1 MSVGSLLR
9 VAVGPRFAAPLLDYL
24 GPEKGPGPAV
34 GARVVVPLGEGNRIG
49 IVLEH
54 LAESDVPR
62 ERLRDVLDVLDAEPL
77 WDPVTLAVLRW
88 AADYYCH
95 PPGQVLAYALPQQLR
110 RGGKLPPAPV
120 RWRAAGEAS
129 GEAPGLLARAPKQR
143 EFFDMLLEAGRDGV
157 AEEAFA
163 SLTSGWRRIVG
174 ILREKELAE
183 PFAPPVLTRE
193 GAGRAEM
200 LREEPLSLSGEQ
212 SAAVNAMPAGTGY
225 ACHLLDGVTASG
237 KTEVYLHLVEQVL
250 ASGRQCLL
258 LAPEIGLTPQLA
270 DRLTARFRAPAAV
283 LHSGLNDGE
292 RLNAWA
298 DARAGRAR
306 LVVGTRSAVFVPCPE
321 LGLIVVDEE
330 HDPSYKQQDGFRYQ
344 ARDLA
349 VMRASRAGIPVVL
362 GSATPALESLLNVQR
377 KRYTHQRLTKKV
389 TGTRPPLARLVD
401 LKRHPP
407 EHGLSAPL
415 AQAMSEQLES
425 GSQVL
430 LYLNRRGFAP
440 LLMCPD
446 CRQTEECR
454 HCDARLVFYRRRGL
468 LLCHHCGARR
478 RPPPACGNCGGP
490 MQTIGRGTERLEEEL
505 QAHFPDYP
513 VARMDRD
520 NVRGR
525 RRLEHILGGIRERHY
540 RILLGTQMLT
550 KGHDFPSLGLVGVI
564 DADQG
569 MFSQEFRGPER
580 LAQTLVQVAG
590 RAGRRE
596 QPGLLVLQTR
606 FPEHPLLRQLLT
618 EGYAGFAATALEL
631 RRRSGWPPF
640 AHLAV
645 LRANA
650 PEAASVRDF
659 LNRAQAAIPENG
671 AGSPVQLLGPAP
683 ALMERRRDRNHA
695 HLLVRSPSRAALQ
708 SFLARWIPAV
718 RALTRPRRVSW
729 SVDVDPAEIG

>member
-1 MSVGSLLR
+1 MSSGTLLR

-24 GPEKGPGPAV
+24 APAEGPVPLV
-34 GARVVVPLGEGNRIG
+34 GARVSAPLGKGKRTG
-49 IVLEH
+49 FVLEH
-54 LAESDVPR
+54 LDGSDVPA
-62 ERLRDVLDVLDAEPL
+62 ERLRPVLEVLDAEPL
-77 WDPVTLAVLRW
+77 WDPVTLEVLRW
-88 AADYYCH
+88 AANYYCH
-95 PPGQVLAYALPQQLR
+95 PLGQVLAYALPQQLR
-110 RGGKLPPAPV
+110 RGGKLPPAPR
-120 RWRAAGEAS
+120 RWRAGGKAS
-129 GEAPGLLARAPKQR
+129 GDAPELPARAPRQRELLEQLLASGRSGLAERALALLAR
-143 EFFDMLLEAGRDGV
+143 D
-157 AEEAFA
+157 
-163 SLTSGWRRIVG
+163 WRRIVR
-174 ILREKELAE
+174 ILEEKGLAE
-183 PFAPPVLTRE
+183 SFEPEIPAP
-193 GAGRAEM
+193 ADM
-200 LREEPLSLSGEQ
+200 LREEPLALSREQ
-212 SAAVNAMPAGTGY
+212 CSAVSAMPMGQGY

-270 DRLTARFRAPAAV
+270 ERLKARFRVPAAV
-283 LHSGLNDGE
+283 LHSGLGDGE
-292 RLNAWA
+292 RLSAWA

-306 LVVGTRSAVFVPCPE
+306 LIVGTRSAVFVPCRE

-377 KRYTHQRLTKKV
+377 GRYTHPRLTKKV
-389 TGTRPPLARLVD
+389 TGSRPPLARLVD
-401 LKRHPP
+401 LNRHPP

-415 AQAMSEQLES
+415 VEAMTEQLES

-440 LLMCPD
+440 VLMCPD
-446 CRQTEECR
+446 CRQTEECS
-454 HCDARLVFYRRRGL
+454 HCDARLVFYRRRDL

-478 RPPPACGNCGGP
+478 RPPPACGNCGSP
-490 MQTIGRGTERLEEEL
+490 LQTIGRGTERLEEEL
-505 QAHFPDYP
+505 QARFEDYP

-525 RRLEHILGGIRERHY
+525 RRLENILGGIRERHY

-596 QPGLLVLQTR
+596 RPGLLVLQTR
-606 FPEHPLLRQLLT
+606 FPEHPLLRQLLK
-618 EGYAGFAATALEL
+618 EGYGGFAATALDL

-650 PEAASVRDF
+650 PEAASVREF
-659 LNRAQAAIPENG
+659 LDRAKAAVPENS
-671 AGSPVQLLGPAP
+671 AGSAVEVLGPAP

-695 HLLVRSPSRAALQ
+695 HLLARSTDRARLQ
-708 SFLARWIPAV
+708 AFLGRWIPAV
-718 RALTRPRRVSW
+718 RELKRARRVSW

>member
-1 MSVGSLLR
+1 MSFGSLLR

-24 GPEKGPGPAV
+24 APAEGPVPPV
-34 GARVVVPLGEGNRIG
+34 GGRVSAPLGKGKRTGFVI
-49 IVLEH
+49 EH
-54 LAESDVPR
+54 LDASDVPA
-62 ERLRDVLDVLDAEPL
+62 ERLRPVLEVLDAEPL
-77 WDPVTLAVLRW
+77 WDPVTLEVLRW
-88 AADYYCH
+88 AANYYCH
-95 PPGQVLAYALPQQLR
+95 PLGQVLAYALPQQLR
-110 RGGKLPPAPV
+110 RGGQLPAPPSF
-120 RWRAAGEAS
+120 WRACGKAL
-129 GEAPGLLARAPKQR
+129 GEAPELPARAPRQR
-143 EFFDMLLEAGRDGV
+143 ELLEQLLAAGRGGL
-157 AEEAFA
+157 AERVLA
-163 SLTSGWRRIVG
+163 SRARDWRRIVR
-174 ILREKELAE
+174 ILEEKGLAE
-183 PFAPPVLTRE
+183 SFEPDFPEPAV
-193 GAGRAEM
+193 M
-200 LREEPLSLSGEQ
+200 LREEPLALSREQ
-212 SAAVNAMPAGTGY
+212 SAAVSAMPMDRGY

-270 DRLTARFRAPAAV
+270 ERLKARFRVSAAI
-283 LHSGLNDGE
+283 LHSGLGDGE
-292 RLNAWA
+292 RLDAWA

-306 LVVGTRSAVFVPCPE
+306 LVVGTRSAVFVPCRE

-377 KRYTHQRLTKKV
+377 GRYTHPRLTKKV
-389 TGTRPPLARLVD
+389 TGSRPPLARLVD
-401 LKRHPP
+401 LNRHPP

-415 AQAMSEQLES
+415 LQAMSEQLES

-440 LLMCPD
+440 VLMCPD
-446 CRQTEECR
+446 CRRSEECS
-454 HCDARLVFYRRRGL
+454 HCDARLVFYRRRDL

-478 RPPPACGNCGGP
+478 RPPTVCENCGSP
-490 MQTIGRGTERLEEEL
+490 LQTIGRGTERLEAEL
-505 QAHFPDYP
+505 QARFEDFP

-525 RRLEHILGGIRERHY
+525 RRLENILGGIRERHY

-596 QPGLLVLQTR
+596 RPGLLVLQTR
-606 FPEHPLLRQLLT
+606 FPEHPLLRQLLK
-618 EGYAGFAATALEL
+618 EGYGGFAASALDL
-631 RRRSGWPPF
+631 RRLSGWPPF
-640 AHLAV
+640 AHLAL

-650 PEAASVRDF
+650 PEAASVREF
-659 LNRAQAAIPENG
+659 LDRAKAAAPENG
-671 AGSPVQLLGPAP
+671 AGSAVEVLGPAP

-695 HLLVRSPSRAALQ
+695 HLLARSPDRARLQ
-708 SFLARWIPAV
+708 AFLGRWIPAV
-718 RALTRPRRVSW
+718 RELPRLRRVSW
-729 SVDVDPAEIG
+729 SLDVDPAEIG

>member
-1 MSVGSLLR
+1 MVERRVLR

-24 GPEKGPGPAV
+24 PPGEGPGPRV
-34 GARVVVPLGEGNRIG
+34 GARVSVPLGNGRRTG
-49 IVLEH
+49 FVLEH
-54 LAESDVPR
+54 PERSDVPA
-62 ERLRDVLDVLDAEPL
+62 ERLRPVLDVLDAEPL
-77 WDPVTLAVLRW
+77 WDPVTLGMLCW

-95 PPGQVLAYALPQQLR
+95 PLGQVLAYALPQQLR
-110 RGGKLPPAPV
+110 RGSRLPPPPLL
-120 RWRAAGEAS
+120 WRACEKAAD
-129 GEAPGLLARAPKQR
+129 EAPALLARAPRQR
-143 EFFDMLLEAGRDGV
+143 EFLDRLLEAGRGGL
-157 AEEAFA
+157 AEEALA
-163 SLTSGWRRIVG
+163 SQTPDWRRIVR

-183 PFAPPVLTRE
+183 PFEPEVPE
-193 GAGRAEM
+193 PAEM
-200 LREEPLSLSGEQ
+200 LREEPLSLSREQ
-212 SAAVNAMPAGTGY
+212 SAAVSAMRTDRGF

-237 KTEVYLHLVEQVL
+237 KTEVYLHLAEQVL

-270 DRLTARFRAPAAV
+270 ERLKARFRVPTAV

-292 RLNAWA
+292 RMRAWA

-306 LVVGTRSAVFVPCPE
+306 LVVGTRSAVFVPCRE

-362 GSATPALESLLNVQR
+362 GSATPALESLLNVQGG
-377 KRYTHQRLTKKV
+377 RYAHRRLTKKV
-389 TGTRPPLARLVD
+389 TGTRPPLARVVD
-401 LKRHPP
+401 LNRHPP

-415 AQAMSEQLES
+415 VEAMTEQLES

-440 LLMCPD
+440 VLMCPD
-446 CRQTEECR
+446 CRRTEECS
-454 HCDARLVFYRRRGL
+454 HCDARLVFYRRRNL

-478 RPPPACGNCGGP
+478 RPPPRCANCGSLL
-490 MQTIGRGTERLEEEL
+490 QTIGHGTERLEEEL
-505 QAHFPDYP
+505 QARFEDYP

-606 FPEHPLLRQLLT
+606 FPDHPLLRQLLR
-618 EGYAGFAATALEL
+618 EGYAGFAAAALDL

-640 AHLAV
+640 AHLAL

-650 PEAASVRDF
+650 PEAASVREF
-659 LNRAQAAIPENG
+659 LEQATGVAPQDG
-671 AGSPVQLLGPAP
+671 AGSAVEVLGPAP
-683 ALMERRRDRNHA
+683 ALMERRRDRSHA
-695 HLLVRSPSRAALQ
+695 HLLARSTSRARLQ
-708 SFLARWIPAV
+708 EYLGRWIPAV
-718 RALTRPRRVSW
+718 RELKRPRRVRW

>member
-1 MSVGSLLR
+1 MRSGSILR

-24 GPEKGPGPAV
+24 APDEGPVPIV
-34 GARVVVPLGEGNRIG
+34 GARVSVPLGKGRRTG
-49 IVLEH
+49 FVLEH
-54 LAESDVPR
+54 LDGSEVPA
-62 ERLRDVLDVLDAEPL
+62 ERLRPVLDVLNAEPL
-77 WDPVTLAVLRW
+77 WDPVTLAVLCW
-88 AADYYCH
+88 AAEYYCH
-95 PPGQVLAYALPQQLR
+95 PLGQVLAYALPQQLR
-110 RGGKLPPAPV
+110 RGGKLPPAPL
-120 RWRAAGEAS
+120 RWRASRKAS
-129 GEAPGLLARAPKQR
+129 GEAPGLLARAPRQR
-143 EFFDMLLEAGRDGV
+143 EFLDELLAAGSNGLSEA
-157 AEEAFA
+157 ELA
-163 SLTSGWRRIVG
+163 SLRPNWRRIVRT
-174 ILREKELAE
+174 LREKELAE
-183 PFAPPVLTRE
+183 PFVPEE
-193 GAGRAEM
+193 GSQQAEI
-200 LREEPLSLSGEQ
+200 LREEPLTLSGEQ
-212 SAAVNAMPAGTGY
+212 SAAVSRMPMDQRF

-270 DRLTARFRAPAAV
+270 DRLKARFRVPAAV
-283 LHSGLNDGE
+283 LHSGLGDGE
-292 RLNAWA
+292 RMNAWA

-306 LVVGTRSAVFVPCPE
+306 LVVGTRSAVLVPCPQ

-349 VMRASRAGIPVVL
+349 VMRASRADIPVIL
-362 GSATPALESLLNVQR
+362 GSATPALESLLNVR
-377 KRYTHQRLTKKV
+377 RRRYAHRRLTKKV

-401 LKRHPP
+401 LNRHPP

-415 AQAMSEQLES
+415 IHAMSEQLDS

-440 LLMCPD
+440 VLMCPD
-446 CRQTEECR
+446 CRRAEECS
-454 HCDARLVFYRRRGL
+454 HCDARLVFYRRRDL

-478 RPPPACGNCGGP
+478 PPPPGCGNCGSP
-490 MQTIGRGTERLEEEL
+490 LQTIGRGTERLEEEL
-505 QAHFPDYP
+505 QARFPDYR

-596 QPGLLVLQTR
+596 RPGLLVLQTR
-606 FPEHPLLRQLLT
+606 FPDHPLLRQLLK
-618 EGYAGFAATALEL
+618 EGYAGFAATALDL
-631 RRRSGWPPF
+631 RRQSGWPPF

-645 LRANA
+645 LRASA
-650 PEAASVRDF
+650 PEAASVREF
-659 LNRAQAAIPENG
+659 LERAKDAVADSG
-671 AGSPVQLLGPAP
+671 ADSAMEVLGPAP

-695 HLLVRSPSRAALQ
+695 HLLARSSSRALLQ
-708 SFLARWIPAV
+708 AFLGRWIPAV
-718 RALTRPRRVSW
+718 RELKRPRRVRW

>member
-1 MSVGSLLR
+1 MSGGSLLR

-24 GPEKGPGPAV
+24 APGDGPVPPV
-34 GARVVVPLGEGNRIG
+34 GARVSVPLGSGRRTG
-49 IVLEH
+49 FVLEH
-54 LAESDVPR
+54 LDGSEVPA
-62 ERLRDVLDVLDAEPL
+62 ERLRPVLDVLDAAPL
-77 WDPVTLAVLRW
+77 WDPVTLEVLRW

-95 PPGQVLAYALPQQLR
+95 PLGQVLAYALPQPLR
-110 RGGKLPPAPV
+110 NGGRLPPAPL
-120 RWRAAGEAS
+120 RWRVGQTAS
-129 GEAPGLLARAPKQR
+129 GDAPGLLARAPRQR
-143 EFFDMLLEAGRDGV
+143 EFLEALLAAGRDGL
-157 AEEAFA
+157 AEEALA
-163 SLTSGWRRIVG
+163 SLTPGWRRVLR
-174 ILREKELAE
+174 ILEEKGLAE
-183 PFAPPVLTRE
+183 SFEPAPPDH
-193 GAGRAEM
+193 AGM
-200 LREEPLSLSGEQ
+200 LREESLSLSGEQ
-212 SAAVNAMPAGTGY
+212 SAAVNAMRMDQGY

-237 KTEVYLHLVEQVL
+237 KTEVYLQLVEKVL
-250 ASGRQCLL
+250 GSGRQCLL

-270 DRLTARFRAPAAV
+270 DRLKARFRAPAAV
-283 LHSGLNDGE
+283 LHSGLGDGE
-292 RLNAWA
+292 RMKAWA

-306 LVVGTRSAVFVPCPE
+306 LVVGTRSAVLVPCRE

-349 VMRASRAGIPVVL
+349 VMRASRAGIPVIL

-377 KRYTHQRLTKKV
+377 GRYAHRRLTKKV

-401 LKRHPP
+401 LNRHRP
-407 EHGLSAPL
+407 EHGLSSPL
-415 AQAMSEQLES
+415 IGAMFEQLDS

-440 LLMCPD
+440 VLMCPD
-446 CRQTEECR
+446 CRRTEECK
-454 HCDARLVFYRRRGL
+454 HCDARLVFYRRRDL

-478 RPPPACGNCGGP
+478 RPPNGCGNCGSP
-490 MQTIGRGTERLEEEL
+490 LQTIGHGTERLEEEL
-505 QAHFPDYP
+505 EARFPDYP

-596 QPGLLVLQTR
+596 QPGLLVMQTR
-606 FPEHPLLRQLLT
+606 FPEHPLLRQLLK
-618 EGYAGFAATALEL
+618 EGYAGFAATALDL

-645 LRANA
+645 LRASA
-650 PEAASVRDF
+650 PEAASVGEF
-659 LNRAQAAIPENG
+659 LGQARAAVQEDG
-671 AGSPVQLLGPAP
+671 AGVVVDVLGPAP
-683 ALMERRRDRNHA
+683 ALMERRRDRSHA
-695 HLLVRSPSRAALQ
+695 HLVARSPSRARLQ
-708 SFLARWIPAV
+708 EFLGRWIPAV
-718 RALTRPRRVSW
+718 RELKCPRRVHW

>member
-9 VAVGPRFAAPLLDYL
+9 VAVGPRFAVPLLDYL
-24 GPEKGPGPAV
+24 APGEGPRPQLGV
-34 GARVVVPLGEGNRIG
+34 RVSVPLGRGRRTG
-49 IVLEH
+49 FVLEH
-54 LAESDVPR
+54 LDGSDVPA
-62 ERLRDVLDVLDAEPL
+62 ERLRPVLDVLDGEPL
-77 WDPVTLAVLRW
+77 WDPVTLEVLRW

-95 PPGQVLAYALPQQLR
+95 PLGQVLAYALPQQLR
-110 RGGKLPPAPV
+110 RGGELPSAPV
-120 RWRAAGEAS
+120 LWRTAGNASVAEPNLLKRAPRQRELLDSLLAAGR
-129 GEAPGLLARAPKQR
+129 GGL
-143 EFFDMLLEAGRDGV
+143 
-157 AEEAFA
+157 AEETLAA
-163 SLTSGWRRIVG
+163 LTPDWRRLVR
-174 ILREKELAE
+174 ILREKKLVEPFEAAE
-183 PFAPPVLTRE
+183 PEQAD
-193 GAGRAEM
+193 M
-200 LREEPLSLSGEQ
+200 LGEEPLALSDEQ
-212 SAAVNAMPAGTGY
+212 SAAVRAMPIGQGY

-237 KTEVYLHLVEQVL
+237 KTEVYLHLVEKVL
-250 ASGRQCLL
+250 AAGRQCLL

-270 DRLTARFRAPAAV
+270 ERLTARFRVSAAV

-292 RLNAWA
+292 RLKAWA

-306 LVVGTRSAVFVPCPE
+306 LVVGTRSAVFVPCAR

-349 VMRASRAGIPVVL
+349 VMRASRADVPVVL

-377 KRYTHQRLTKKV
+377 DRYTHPRLTKKV

-401 LKRHPP
+401 LNRHPP

-415 AQAMSEQLES
+415 VEAMSEQLES

-440 LLMCPD
+440 VLMCPD
-446 CRQTEECR
+446 CRRTEECS
-454 HCDARLVFYRRRGL
+454 HCDARLVFYRRRDL
-468 LLCHHCGARR
+468 LLCHHCGSRR
-478 RPPPACGNCGGP
+478 RPPPACANCGTP
-490 MQTIGRGTERLEEEL
+490 LQTIGRGTERLEEEL
-505 QAHFPDYP
+505 EARFEDYP

-606 FPEHPLLRQLLT
+606 FPDHPLLRQLLR
-618 EGYAGFAATALEL
+618 EGYAGFAATALDL

-645 LRANA
+645 LRASA
-650 PEAASVRDF
+650 PDAASVHEF
-659 LNRAQAAIPENG
+659 LNRARAAF
-671 AGSPVQLLGPAP
+671 AQDGSGSAVEVLGPAP

-695 HLLVRSPSRAALQ
+695 HLLARSSSRARLQ
-708 SFLARWIPAV
+708 ASLSRWIPAV
-718 RALTRPRRVSW
+718 RELKRPRRVSW

>member
-1 MSVGSLLR
+1 MPSGSLLR

-24 GPEKGPGPAV
+24 APAGGPVPPV
-34 GARVVVPLGEGNRIG
+34 GARVSVPLGSGRRTG
-49 IVLEH
+49 FVLEH
-54 LAESDVPR
+54 LDGSEVPT
-62 ERLRDVLDVLDAEPL
+62 ERLRPVLDVPDAEPL
-77 WDPVTLAVLRW
+77 WDPVTLEVLRW
-88 AADYYCH
+88 AANYYCH
-95 PPGQVLAYALPQQLR
+95 PLGQVLAYALPQQLR
-110 RGGKLPPAPV
+110 RGGRLPSPPL
-120 RWRAAGEAS
+120 RWRAGEKAS
-129 GEAPGLLARAPKQR
+129 NEAPKLLARAPRQR
-143 EFFDMLLEAGRDGV
+143 EFLDRLLEAGRNGL
-157 AEEAFA
+157 AEESLA
-163 SLTSGWRRIVG
+163 SLTPDWRRIVR

-183 PFAPPVLTRE
+183 PFEPGISDP
-193 GAGRAEM
+193 AEM
-200 LREEPLSLSGEQ
+200 LREEPLALSREQ
-212 SAAVNAMPAGTGY
+212 SAAVSAMRMDRGF

-237 KTEVYLHLVEQVL
+237 KTEVYLHLAEQVL
-250 ASGRQCLL
+250 AAGRQCLL

-270 DRLTARFRAPAAV
+270 ERLKARFRAPAAV

-292 RLNAWA
+292 RTRAWA

-306 LVVGTRSAVFVPCPE
+306 LVVGTRSAVFVPCRE

-349 VMRASRAGIPVVL
+349 VMRASRSGIPVVL

-377 KRYTHQRLTKKV
+377 GRYTHPRLTKKV
-389 TGTRPPLARLVD
+389 TGSRPPLARLVD
-401 LKRHPP
+401 LNRHPP

-415 AQAMSEQLES
+415 LQAMSEQLES

-446 CRQTEECR
+446 CRRAEECS
-454 HCDARLVFYRRRGL
+454 HCDARLVFYRRRDL

-478 RPPPACGNCGGP
+478 RPPPVCGNCGSP
-490 MQTIGRGTERLEEEL
+490 LQTIGRGTERLEEEL
-505 QAHFPDYP
+505 QARFEDYP

-596 QPGLLVLQTR
+596 RPGLLVLQTR
-606 FPEHPLLRQLLT
+606 FPEHPLLRQLLK
-618 EGYAGFAATALEL
+618 EGYGGFAATALDL
-631 RRRSGWPPF
+631 RRRSGWPPY
-640 AHLAV
+640 AHLAL

-650 PEAASVRDF
+650 PEAASVREF
-659 LNRAQAAIPENG
+659 LEQAIGVVPQD
-671 AGSPVQLLGPAP
+671 GSGSAVEVLGPAP
-683 ALMERRRDRNHA
+683 ALMERRRDRSHA
-695 HLLVRSPSRAALQ
+695 HLLARSSSRAHLQ
-708 SFLARWIPAV
+708 EYLGRWIPAV
-718 RALTRPRRVSW
+718 RELKRPRRVSW

>member
-1 MSVGSLLR
+1 MTDGRVLR
-9 VAVGPRFAAPLLDYL
+9 VALGPRFAAPLLDYL
-24 GPEKGPGPAV
+24 APVGGPVPAV
-34 GARVVVPLGEGNRIG
+34 GARVLAPLGEGRRTG
-49 IVLEH
+49 FVLEH
-54 LAESDVPR
+54 RDGSDVPE
-62 ERLRDVLDVLDAEPL
+62 ERLRPVLDVLDGEPL
-77 WDPVTLAVLRW
+77 WDPVTWELLRW
-88 AADYYCH
+88 AASYYCH
-95 PPGQVLAYALPQQLR
+95 PLGQVLAYALPQPLR
-110 RGGKLPPAPV
+110 RGGALPGPPV
-120 RWRAAGEAS
+120 RWRACGQAS
-129 GEAPGLLARAPKQR
+129 GATPKVLARAPRQR
-143 EFFDMLLEAGRDGV
+143 ELLDRLLAAGSGGL
-157 AEEAFA
+157 AESELAAF
-163 SLTSGWRRIVG
+163 TPDWRRVVRT
-174 ILREKELAE
+174 LKEKELAVSFE
-183 PFAPPVLTRE
+183 PEAPQ
-193 GAGRAEM
+193 RAEM
-200 LREEPLSLSGEQ
+200 LREKPLTLSDEQ
-212 SAAVNAMPAGTGY
+212 SAAVSAMPVGEGY
-225 ACHLLDGVTASG
+225 ACYLLDGVTASG
-237 KTEVYLHLVEQVL
+237 KTEVYLDRVERVL

-270 DRLTARFRAPAAV
+270 GRLAARFRVPSAV

-292 RLNAWA
+292 RLSAWA

-306 LVVGTRSAVFVPCPE
+306 LVVGTRSAIFVPCLE

-349 VMRASRAGIPVVL
+349 VMRAAKADIPVIL

-377 KRYTHQRLTKKV
+377 GRYTHPRLTKKV
-389 TGTRPPLARLVD
+389 TGARPPRARLVD
-401 LKRHPP
+401 LNRHPP
-407 EHGLSAPL
+407 ENGLSAPL
-415 AQAMSEQLES
+415 AEAMAEQLDS

-440 LLMCPD
+440 VLMCPD
-446 CRQTEECR
+446 CRQAEECS
-454 HCDARLVFYRRRGL
+454 HCDARLVFYRRRDL

-478 RPPPACGNCGGP
+478 RPPPACANCGSP
-490 MQTIGRGTERLEEEL
+490 LQMIGRGTERLEEEL
-505 QAHFPDYP
+505 EGRFPEYP

-525 RRLEHILGGIRERHY
+525 RRLEHILGGIRERRY

-606 FPEHPLLRQLLT
+606 FPEHPLLRQLLR

-631 RRRSGWPPF
+631 RQRSGWPPF
-640 AHLAV
+640 AHLAM

-650 PEAASVRDF
+650 PEAASVGEF
-659 LNRAQAAIPENG
+659 LERAKATVPDGGDASRVE
-671 AGSPVQLLGPAP
+671 VLGPAP

-695 HLLVRSPSRAALQ
+695 HLLARSSSRAHLQ
-708 SFLARWIPAV
+708 AFLSRWISAV
-718 RALTRPRRVSW
+718 RELKRPRRVSW
-729 SVDVDPAEIG
+729 SVDVDPTEIG

>member
-9 VAVGPRFAAPLLDYL
+9 VAVGPRFAVPLLDYL
-24 GPEKGPGPAV
+24 APLEGPQPQL
-34 GARVVVPLGEGNRIG
+34 GARVSVPLGKGRRTG
-49 IVLEH
+49 FVLEH
-54 LAESDVPR
+54 LDGSDVPA
-62 ERLRDVLDVLDAEPL
+62 ERLRPVLDVLDGEPL
-77 WDPVTLAVLRW
+77 WDPVTLEVLCW

-95 PPGQVLAYALPQQLR
+95 PLGQVLAYALPQQLR
-110 RGGKLPPAPV
+110 RGGELPSAPV
-120 RWRAAGEAS
+120 LWRAGEKAS
-129 GEAPGLLARAPKQR
+129 VEEPKLLKRAPKQR
-143 EFFDMLLEAGRDGV
+143 ELLDKLLPAGRKGLS
-157 AEEAFA
+157 EEALA
-163 SLTSGWRRIVG
+163 ALTPDWRRLVR

-183 PFAPPVLTRE
+183 PFE
-193 GAGRAEM
+193 AGEPEYADM
-200 LREEPLSLSGEQ
+200 LGEEPLALSGEQ
-212 SAAVNAMPAGTGY
+212 SAAVSAMPIDQGY

-306 LVVGTRSAVFVPCPE
+306 LVVGTRSAVFVPCPR

-349 VMRASRAGIPVVL
+349 VMRASRVNVPVVL
-362 GSATPALESLLNVQR
+362 GSATPALESLLNV
-377 KRYTHQRLTKKV
+377 KRGRYSHPRLTKKV
-389 TGTRPPLARLVD
+389 TGARPPLARLVD
-401 LKRHPP
+401 LNRHPP
-407 EHGLSAPL
+407 KHGLSAPL
-415 AQAMSEQLES
+415 VEAMSEQLES

-440 LLMCPD
+440 VLMCPD
-446 CRQTEECR
+446 CRRTEECS
-454 HCDARLVFYRRRGL
+454 HCDARLVFYRRRDL

-478 RPPPACGNCGGP
+478 RPPPGCGNCGTP
-490 MQTIGRGTERLEEEL
+490 LQTIGRGTERLEEEL
-505 QAHFPDYP
+505 KARFEDYP

-525 RRLEHILGGIRERHY
+525 RRMEHILGGIRERHY

-596 QPGLLVLQTR
+596 QPGRLFLQTR
-606 FPEHPLLRQLLT
+606 FPDHPLLRQLLR
-618 EGYAGFAATALEL
+618 EGYAGFAATALDL
-631 RRRSGWPPF
+631 RRLSGWPPF

-645 LRANA
+645 LRASA
-650 PEAASVRDF
+650 PEAASVREF
-659 LNRAQAAIPENG
+659 LNLAKAALAPD
-671 AGSPVQLLGPAP
+671 GSGSAVEVLGPAP

-695 HLLVRSPSRAALQ
+695 HLLARSSSRARLQ
-708 SFLARWIPAV
+708 ELLGRWIPAV
-718 RALTRPRRVSW
+718 RELKRPRRVNW

>member
-1 MSVGSLLR
+1 MPSVPLLR
-9 VAVGPRFAAPLLDYL
+9 VAVGPSFAAPLLDYL
-24 GPEKGPGPAV
+24 APPRGPVPQV
-34 GARVVVPLGEGNRIG
+34 GARVSVPLGKGRRTG
-49 IVLEH
+49 FVLEH
-54 LAESDVPR
+54 LDGSELPV
-62 ERLRDVLDVLDAEPL
+62 ERLRPVLGALELEPL
-77 WDPVTLAVLRW
+77 WDPVTMELLRW
-88 AADYYCH
+88 AAGYYCH
-95 PPGQVLAYALPQQLR
+95 PLGQVLAYALPQRLR
-110 RGGKLPPAPV
+110 RGDSLPRA
-120 RWRAAGEAS
+120 RLHWRASDRAMD
-129 GEAPGLLARAPKQR
+129 EAPGLPPRAHRQR
-143 EFFDMLLEAGRDGV
+143 ELLDRLRAAGRDGV
-157 AEEAFA
+157 AEEALA
-163 SLTSGWRRIVG
+163 SCVPNWRK
-174 ILREKELAE
+174 ILRALRDRRLAE
-183 PFAPPVLTRE
+183 SFEPRMPENT
-193 GAGRAEM
+193 GI
-200 LREEPLSLSGEQ
+200 LREEPLALSSEQ
-212 SAAVNAMPAGTGY
+212 SAAAAGMPMDQGF

-237 KTEVYLHLVEQVL
+237 KTEVYLHLVEKVL

-270 DRLTARFRAPAAV
+270 ERLKARFSVPAAV
-283 LHSGLNDGE
+283 LHSGLSDGE
-292 RLNAWA
+292 RLRAWA

-306 LVVGTRSAVFVPCPE
+306 LVVGTRSAVFAPCSD

-349 VMRASRAGIPVVL
+349 VMRASKAGIPIIL

-377 KRYTHQRLTKKV
+377 ERYAHRRLTRKV
-389 TGTRPPLARLVD
+389 TGARPPLARLVD
-401 LKRHPP
+401 LNRHPP

-415 AQAMSEQLES
+415 VRAMSEQLGS

-440 LLMCPD
+440 VLMCPD
-446 CRQTEECR
+446 CRRAEECS
-454 HCDARLVFYRRRGL
+454 HCDARLVFYRKRNL
-468 LLCHHCGARR
+468 LLCHHCGASR
-478 RPPPACGNCGGP
+478 RPPSVCAKCGTP
-490 MQTIGRGTERLEEEL
+490 LQSIGRGTERLEEEL
-505 QAHFPDYP
+505 QTRFPDYP

-525 RRLEHILGGIRERHY
+525 RRLEHILGGIRERRY

-569 MFSQEFRGPER
+569 LFSQEFRGPER

-596 QPGLLVLQTR
+596 QAGLLVLQTR
-606 FPEHPLLRQLLT
+606 FPEHPLLRQLLK
-618 EGYAGFAATALEL
+618 EGYAGFASTALEL

-645 LRANA
+645 LRADA
-650 PEAASVRDF
+650 PEASDISEF
-659 LNRAQAAIPENG
+659 LNRAKTAAEECS
-671 AGSPVQLLGPAP
+671 ADARVDVLGPAP

-695 HLLVRSPSRAALQ
+695 HLVARCPSRTRLQ
-708 SFLARWIPAV
+708 SFLASWIPAV
-718 RALTRPRRVSW
+718 RELKRPRHMHW

>member
-1 MSVGSLLR
+1 M
-9 VAVGPRFAAPLLDYL
+9 GPSFAAPLLDYRAPSE
-24 GPEKGPGPAV
+24 GPVPPV
-34 GARVVVPLGEGNRIG
+34 GARVSAPLGKGRRTG
-49 IVLEH
+49 FVLER
-54 LAESDVPR
+54 LDRSDVPAD
-62 ERLRDVLDVLDAEPL
+62 RLRTVLDVLDAEPL
-77 WDPVTLAVLRW
+77 WDPATLEVLRW
-88 AADYYCH
+88 AATYYCH
-95 PPGQVLAYALPQQLR
+95 PLGQVLAYALPPQLR
-110 RGGKLPPAPV
+110 RGGQLPLPPLC
-120 RWRAAGEAS
+120 WRACEKAS
-129 GEAPGLLARAPKQR
+129 SESLKLLARAPRQR
-143 EFFDMLLEAGRDGV
+143 EFLDRLLAAGRDG
-157 AEEAFA
+157 
-163 SLTSGWRRIVG
+163 LTEDALAALVTGWRRIVR
-174 ILREKELAE
+174 ILEEKGLAESFEPEILEIEDMMREKPLA
-183 PFAPPVLTRE
+183 
-193 GAGRAEM
+193 
-200 LREEPLSLSGEQ
+200 LSREQ
-212 SAAVNAMPAGTGY
+212 SAAASVMPMDRGY

-270 DRLTARFRAPAAV
+270 ERLAARFRVPAAV

-298 DARAGRAR
+298 AARSGRAR
-306 LVVGTRSAVFVPCPE
+306 LVIGTRSAVFVPCLE

-377 KRYTHQRLTKKV
+377 GRYTHPRLTKKV
-389 TGTRPPLARLVD
+389 TGSRPPLARLVD
-401 LKRHPP
+401 LNRHPP

-415 AQAMSEQLES
+415 LQAMSEQLES
-425 GSQVL
+425 GAQVL

-440 LLMCPD
+440 VLMCPD
-446 CRQTEECR
+446 CRRTEECS
-454 HCDARLVFYRRRGL
+454 HCDARLVFYRRRDL

-478 RPPPACGNCGGP
+478 RPPPVCENCGSP
-490 MQTIGRGTERLEEEL
+490 LQTIGRGTERLEEEL
-505 QAHFPDYP
+505 QARFGDYP

-525 RRLEHILGGIRERHY
+525 RRLEDILGGIRERHY

-596 QPGLLVLQTR
+596 RPGLLVLQTR
-606 FPEHPLLRQLLT
+606 FPEHPLLRQLLK
-618 EGYAGFAATALEL
+618 EGYGGFAVPALEL

-650 PEAASVRDF
+650 PEAASVREF
-659 LNRAQAAIPENG
+659 LDRAKTAVPESG
-671 AGSPVQLLGPAP
+671 ADSGVQVLGPAP

-695 HLLVRSPSRAALQ
+695 HLLARSPGRSRLQ
-708 SFLARWIPAV
+708 AFLDRWIPAV
-718 RALTRPRRVSW
+718 RELKRPRRVSW

>member
-1 MSVGSLLR
+1 MPSGSLLR
-9 VAVGPRFAAPLLDYL
+9 VAVGPRFTAPSLDYL
-24 GPEKGPGPAV
+24 APAEGPVPPL
-34 GARVVVPLGEGNRIG
+34 GARVSAPLGKGRRTG
-49 IVLEH
+49 FVLEY
-54 LAESDVPR
+54 LDGSDVPT
-62 ERLRDVLDVLDAEPL
+62 ERLRPVLDVLDAEPL
-77 WDPVTLAVLRW
+77 WDPVTLEVLRW
-88 AADYYCH
+88 AANYYCH
-95 PPGQVLAYALPQQLR
+95 PLGQVLAYALPQQLR
-110 RGGKLPPAPV
+110 RGGKLPSAP
-120 RWRAAGEAS
+120 RCWRARGKAS
-129 GEAPGLLARAPKQR
+129 GEAPALLARAPRQR
-143 EFFDMLLEAGRDGV
+143 ELLDRLLAAGRSGL
-157 AEEAFA
+157 AEEALA
-163 SLTSGWRRIVG
+163 SHTPDWRRVVR
-174 ILREKELAE
+174 ILREKDLAE
-183 PFAPPVLTRE
+183 PFEPGIPEPAD
-193 GAGRAEM
+193 M
-200 LREEPLSLSGEQ
+200 LREKPLALSGEQ
-212 SAAVNAMPAGTGY
+212 SAAVGAMRMDQSF

-237 KTEVYLHLVEQVL
+237 KTEVYLHLAEQVL

-270 DRLTARFRAPAAV
+270 ERLKARFRVPTAV

-292 RLNAWA
+292 RMRAWA

-306 LVVGTRSAVFVPCPE
+306 LVVGTRSAVFVPCRD

-330 HDPSYKQQDGFRYQ
+330 HDPSYKQQEGFRYQ

-377 KRYTHQRLTKKV
+377 GRYTHRRLTKKV
-389 TGTRPPLARLVD
+389 TGTRPPLARVVD
-401 LKRHPP
+401 LNRHPP

-415 AQAMSEQLES
+415 VEAMTEQLES

-440 LLMCPD
+440 VLMCPD
-446 CRQTEECR
+446 CRQTEECT
-454 HCDARLVFYRRRGL
+454 HCDARLVFYRRRDL

-478 RPPPACGNCGGP
+478 RPPPACGNCGSP
-490 MQTIGRGTERLEEEL
+490 LQTIGRGTERLEEEL
-505 QAHFPDYP
+505 QARFEDYP

-525 RRLEHILGGIRERHY
+525 QRLEHILGGIRERHY

-606 FPEHPLLRQLLT
+606 FPEHPLLRQLLR
-618 EGYAGFAATALEL
+618 EGYAGFATAALDL

-640 AHLAV
+640 AYLAM

-650 PEAASVRDF
+650 PEAASVREF
-659 LNRAQAAIPENG
+659 LEQATGVAPQDG
-671 AGSPVQLLGPAP
+671 AGSAVEVLGPAP
-683 ALMERRRDRNHA
+683 ALMERRRDRSHA
-695 HLLVRSPSRAALQ
+695 HLLARSTSRARLQ
-708 SFLARWIPAV
+708 EYLGRWIPAV
-718 RALTRPRRVSW
+718 RELKRPRRVRW

>member
-1 MSVGSLLR
+1 MPVDSLLR

-24 GPEKGPGPAV
+24 APAEGPVPQIGT
-34 GARVVVPLGEGNRIG
+34 RVSVPLGTGRRTG

-54 LAESDVPR
+54 LEGSEVPAD
-62 ERLRDVLDVLDAEPL
+62 RLRPVLKALDAEPL
-77 WDPVTLAVLRW
+77 WDPATLEVLRW
-88 AADYYCH
+88 AARYYCH
-95 PPGQVLAYALPQQLR
+95 PSGQVLAYALPQQLR
-110 RGGKLPPAPV
+110 RGAGLPPAPV
-120 RWRAAGEAS
+120 LWRASVKPANEAH
-129 GEAPGLLARAPKQR
+129 GLTARAPRQR
-143 EFFDMLLEAGRDGV
+143 QLLDRLIEAGRDGL
-157 AEEAFA
+157 EERALA
-163 SLTSGWRRIVG
+163 ALMPGWRRIIRLLEG
-174 ILREKELAE
+174 KGLAESFAPASPDPADMLREKPLA
-183 PFAPPVLTRE
+183 LS
-193 GAGRAEM
+193 AE
-200 LREEPLSLSGEQ
+200 Q
-212 SAAVNAMPAGTGY
+212 AAAVNAMPMGQGY

-270 DRLTARFRAPAAV
+270 ERLQARFRAPAAV
-283 LHSGLNDGE
+283 LHSGLSDGE
-292 RLNAWA
+292 RLDAWA
-298 DARAGRAR
+298 NARAGRAR
-306 LVVGTRSAVFVPCPE
+306 LVVGTRSAVFVPCRE

-349 VMRASRAGIPVVL
+349 VMRASKAGIPIVL

-377 KRYTHQRLTKKV
+377 KRYARRRLTQKV
-389 TGTRPPLARLVD
+389 TGARPPQARLVD
-401 LKRHPP
+401 LNRHPP

-415 AQAMSEQLES
+415 VRAMSEQLES

-440 LLMCPD
+440 VLMCPD
-446 CRQTEECR
+446 CRQAEECR
-454 HCDARLVFYRRRGL
+454 HCDARMVFYRRRGL

-478 RPPPACGNCGGP
+478 RPPPVCGKCGTP
-490 MQTIGRGTERLEEEL
+490 LQTIGRGTERLEEEL
-505 QAHFPDYP
+505 QARFPDYP

-525 RRLEHILGGIRERHY
+525 RRLEHILGGIRERRY

-550 KGHDFPSLGLVGVI
+550 KGHDFPSLGLVAVI

-569 MFSQEFRGPER
+569 LFSQEFRGPER

-596 QPGLLVLQTR
+596 KPGLLVLQTR
-606 FPEHPLLRQLLT
+606 FPEHPLLRQLLK
-618 EGYAGFAATALEL
+618 EGYPGFAATALEL
-631 RRRSGWPPF
+631 RRSSGWPPF

-650 PEAASVRDF
+650 PEAASLDEF
-659 LNRAQAAIPENG
+659 LNRAKTAIG
-671 AGSPVQLLGPAP
+671 ADAAGSDVQLLGPAP

-695 HLLVRSPSRAALQ
+695 QLLARSASRARLQ
-708 SFLARWIPAV
+708 SFLDRWIPAV
-718 RALTRPRRVSW
+718 RELKRPRRVSW

>member
-1 MSVGSLLR
+1 MPSGSLLR

-24 GPEKGPGPAV
+24 PPGEGPKPRV
-34 GARVVVPLGEGNRIG
+34 GARVSVPLGKGRRTG
-49 IVLEH
+49 FVLEH
-54 LAESDVPR
+54 LDGSDVPA
-62 ERLRDVLDVLDAEPL
+62 ERLRPVLEVLDADPL
-77 WDPVTLAVLRW
+77 WDPVTLGVLRW

-95 PPGQVLAYALPQQLR
+95 PLGQVLAYALPQQLR
-110 RGGKLPPAPV
+110 RGGRLPPPPLF
-120 RWRAAGEAS
+120 WRACGKTP
-129 GEAPGLLARAPKQR
+129 GDAPALLARAPRQR
-143 EFFDMLLEAGRDGV
+143 EFLDRLLAAGRNGL
-157 AEEAFA
+157 AEEALS
-163 SLTSGWRRIVG
+163 SLTPDWRRIVR

-183 PFAPPVLTRE
+183 PFEPEVPEPAK
-193 GAGRAEM
+193 M
-200 LREEPLSLSGEQ
+200 LREEPLALSGEQ
-212 SAAVNAMPAGTGY
+212 SAAVSAMRMDQGF

-237 KTEVYLHLVEQVL
+237 KTEVYLHLAEQVL
-250 ASGRQCLL
+250 AAGRQCLL

-270 DRLTARFRAPAAV
+270 DRLKARFRVPAAV

-292 RLNAWA
+292 RTRAWA

-306 LVVGTRSAVFVPCPE
+306 LVVGTRSAVFVPCPQ

-349 VMRASRAGIPVVL
+349 VMRASKAGIPVVL

-377 KRYTHQRLTKKV
+377 GRYTHRRLTKKV
-389 TGTRPPLARLVD
+389 TGTRPPLARVVD
-401 LKRHPP
+401 LNRHPP
-407 EHGLSAPL
+407 KHGLSAPL
-415 AQAMSEQLES
+415 IEAMTEQLES

-440 LLMCPD
+440 VLMCPD
-446 CRQTEECR
+446 CRRTEECS
-454 HCDARLVFYRRRGL
+454 HCDARMVFYRRRDL

-478 RPPPACGNCGGP
+478 RPPPACGNCGSP
-490 MQTIGRGTERLEEEL
+490 LQTIGHGTERLEDEL
-505 QAHFPDYP
+505 QARFEDYP

-525 RRLEHILGGIRERHY
+525 RRLEHILGGIRERRY

-596 QPGLLVLQTR
+596 RPGLLVLQTR
-606 FPEHPLLRQLLT
+606 FPEHPLLRQLLR
-618 EGYAGFAATALEL
+618 EGYAGFAAAALDL

-640 AHLAV
+640 AHLGV

-650 PEAASVRDF
+650 PEAASVREF
-659 LNRAQAAIPENG
+659 LERALGVAPQDGPASGVE
-671 AGSPVQLLGPAP
+671 VLGPAP

-695 HLLVRSPSRAALQ
+695 HLLARSSSRARLQ
-708 SFLARWIPAV
+708 EYLDRWIPAV
-718 RALTRPRRVSW
+718 RELKRPRRVSW

>member
-1 MSVGSLLR
+1 MPSGSLLR

-24 GPEKGPGPAV
+24 APGGGTVPPV
-34 GARVVVPLGEGNRIG
+34 GARVSAPLGEGRRTG
-49 IVLEH
+49 FVLEH
-54 LAESDVPR
+54 LEGSDVPA
-62 ERLRDVLDVLDAEPL
+62 ERLRPVLDVLDDEPL

-95 PPGQVLAYALPQQLR
+95 PLGQVLAYALPQQLR
-110 RGGKLPPAPV
+110 RGGRLPPPPLF
-120 RWRAAGEAS
+120 WRACEKVS
-129 GEAPGLLARAPKQR
+129 GEAPALLARAPRQR
-143 EFFDMLLEAGRDGV
+143 ELLDKLLAAGRDGL
-157 AEEAFA
+157 AEDALSA
-163 SLTSGWRRIVG
+163 LAPGWRRIVR

-183 PFAPPVLTRE
+183 PFEPGVPGPAH
-193 GAGRAEM
+193 M
-200 LREEPLSLSGEQ
+200 LREEPLALSGEQ
-212 SAAVNAMPAGTGY
+212 SAAVSAMAIDQGF

-237 KTEVYLHLVEQVL
+237 KTEVYLHLAEQVL
-250 ASGRQCLL
+250 AAGRQCLL

-270 DRLTARFRAPAAV
+270 GRLKARFRVPAAV

-292 RLNAWA
+292 RMRAWA

-349 VMRASRAGIPVVL
+349 VMRASKAGIPVVL
-362 GSATPALESLLNVQR
+362 GSATPALESLLNVQ
-377 KRYTHQRLTKKV
+377 KGRYAHRRLTKKV
-389 TGTRPPLARLVD
+389 TGTRPPLARVVD
-401 LKRHPP
+401 LNRHRP

-415 AQAMSEQLES
+415 VEAMTEQLES

-440 LLMCPD
+440 VLMCPD
-446 CRQTEECR
+446 CRRTEECS
-454 HCDARLVFYRRRGL
+454 HCDARLVFYRRRDL

-478 RPPPACGNCGGP
+478 RPPPACGNCGAP
-490 MQTIGRGTERLEEEL
+490 LQTIGHGTERLEEEL
-505 QAHFPDYP
+505 QARFEDYP
-513 VARMDRD
+513 VARIDRD

-525 RRLEHILGGIRERHY
+525 RRLEDILGGIRERHY

-606 FPEHPLLRQLLT
+606 FPDHPLLRQLLR
-618 EGYAGFAATALEL
+618 EGYAGFAAAALDV

-659 LNRAQAAIPENG
+659 LEQARG
-671 AGSPVQLLGPAP
+671 AAPQDGPGSAVDVLGPAP

-695 HLLVRSPSRAALQ
+695 HLLARSSSRARLQ
-708 SFLARWIPAV
+708 AFLARWIPAV
-718 RALTRPRRVSW
+718 RELKRPRRVSW
-729 SVDVDPAEIG
+729 SVDIDPAEIG

>member
-1 MSVGSLLR
+1 MPSGSLLR

-24 GPEKGPGPAV
+24 APAEGPVPAV
-34 GARVVVPLGEGNRIG
+34 GARVSVPLGKARRVGF
-49 IVLEH
+49 VLEH
-54 LAESDVPR
+54 LDGSDVPAQ
-62 ERLRDVLDVLDAEPL
+62 RLRPVLEVLDAEPL
-77 WDPVTLAVLRW
+77 WDPVTLEVLRW
-88 AADYYCH
+88 AANYYCH
-95 PPGQVLAYALPQQLR
+95 PLGQVLAYALPQQLR
-110 RGGKLPPAPV
+110 RGGRLPLLPV
-120 RWRAAGEAS
+120 RWRAGDSAAEK
-129 GEAPGLLARAPKQR
+129 APQLLARAPRQR
-143 EFFDMLLEAGRDGV
+143 ELLGGLLAAGHNGLT
-157 AEEAFA
+157 EEEIA
-163 SLTSGWRRIVG
+163 SLTPGWRRILR
-174 ILREKELAE
+174 ILRDRELAE
-183 PFAPPVLTRE
+183 PFEPEAPEPT
-193 GAGRAEM
+193 EM
-200 LREEPLSLSGEQ
+200 LREEPYALSREQ
-212 SAAVNAMPAGTGY
+212 GAAASAMPMDPGF

-237 KTEVYLHLVEQVL
+237 KTEVYLHLAEQVL
-250 ASGRQCLL
+250 AAGRQCLL

-270 DRLTARFRAPAAV
+270 DRLTARFRVPAAV
-283 LHSGLNDGE
+283 LHSGLSDGE
-292 RLNAWA
+292 RMRAWA

-349 VMRASRAGIPVVL
+349 VMRASKAGIPVVL

-377 KRYTHQRLTKKV
+377 GRYAHRRLTKKV
-389 TGTRPPLARLVD
+389 TGTRPPLARVVD
-401 LKRHPP
+401 LNRHRA

-415 AQAMSEQLES
+415 VEAMTEQLES

-440 LLMCPD
+440 VLMCPD
-446 CRQTEECR
+446 CRRTEECS

-478 RPPPACGNCGGP
+478 RPPPACANCGSQL
-490 MQTIGRGTERLEEEL
+490 QTIGHGTERLEEEL
-505 QAHFPDYP
+505 QARFEDYP

-525 RRLEHILGGIRERHY
+525 RRLEDILGGIRERHY

-606 FPEHPLLRQLLT
+606 FPDHPLLRQLLS
-618 EGYAGFAATALEL
+618 EGYAGFATAALDL

-640 AHLAV
+640 AHLAM

-650 PEAASVRDF
+650 PEAASVREF
-659 LNRAQAAIPENG
+659 LEQAKDAVPQNG
-671 AGSPVQLLGPAP
+671 AGSAVEVLGPAP

-695 HLLVRSPSRAALQ
+695 HLLARSLSRARLQ
-708 SFLARWIPAV
+708 AFLGRWIPAV
-718 RALTRPRRVSW
+718 RELKRPRRVSW

>member
-24 GPEKGPGPAV
+24 APAEGPVPPV
-34 GARVVVPLGEGNRIG
+34 GTRVSVPLGKGRRTG
-49 IVLEH
+49 FVLKH
-54 LAESDVPR
+54 LDGSDVPA
-62 ERLRDVLDVLDAEPL
+62 ERLRPVLDVLDAEPL
-77 WDPVTLAVLRW
+77 WDPVTLEVLCW
-88 AADYYCH
+88 AANYYCH
-95 PPGQVLAYALPQQLR
+95 PLGQVLAYALPQQLR
-110 RGGKLPPAPV
+110 RGGMLPAPPL
-120 RWRAAGEAS
+120 RWRAAARAS
-129 GEAPGLLARAPKQR
+129 GNATELLARAPRQR
-143 EFFDMLLEAGRDGV
+143 EFLDRLLQAGRDGV
-157 AEEAFA
+157 AEEALA
-163 SLTSGWRRIVG
+163 ALTPGWRRIVRT
-174 ILREKELAE
+174 LREKELAE
-183 PFAPPVLTRE
+183 PFGLPALTSE
-193 GAGRAEM
+193 AADSADM
-200 LREEPLSLSGEQ
+200 LREEPLALSGEQ
-212 SAAVNAMPAGTGY
+212 SAAVSAMPVGRGY

-250 ASGRQCLL
+250 GSGRQCLL

-270 DRLTARFRAPAAV
+270 DRLKARFRVPAAV

-306 LVVGTRSAVFVPCPE
+306 LVVGTRSAVFVPCRE

-377 KRYTHQRLTKKV
+377 GRYTHRRLTKKV

-401 LKRHPP
+401 LNRHPP
-407 EHGLSAPL
+407 QHGLSAPL
-415 AQAMSEQLES
+415 LRAMSEQLES
-425 GSQVL
+425 GAQVL

-440 LLMCPD
+440 VLMCPD
-446 CRQTEECR
+446 CRRAEECS
-454 HCDARLVFYRRRGL
+454 HCDARLVFYRRRDL

-478 RPPPACGNCGGP
+478 PPPPGCDNCGSP
-490 MQTIGRGTERLEEEL
+490 LQTIGRGTERLEEEL
-505 QAHFPDYP
+505 QARFEDYP

-525 RRLEHILGGIRERHY
+525 RRLEHILGGIRERRY

-596 QPGLLVLQTR
+596 RPGLLVLQTR
-606 FPEHPLLRQLLT
+606 FPEHPLLRQLLK
-618 EGYAGFAATALEL
+618 EGYGGFAATALDL

-650 PEAASVRDF
+650 PEAASVREF
-659 LNRAQAAIPENG
+659 LDRAKAAVPENG
-671 AGSPVQLLGPAP
+671 AGSAVDVLGPAP

-695 HLLVRSPSRAALQ
+695 HLLARSPDRARLQ
-708 SFLARWIPAV
+708 SFLGRWIPAV
-718 RALTRPRRVSW
+718 RGLKRPRRVSW

>member
-1 MSVGSLLR
+1 MR

-24 GPEKGPGPAV
+24 APRDGPVPPV
-34 GARVVVPLGEGNRIG
+34 GARVLVPLGSGRRSG
-49 IVLEH
+49 FVVEH
-54 LAESDVPR
+54 LDGSEVPA
-62 ERLRDVLDVLDAEPL
+62 ERLRPVLQVLDPAPL
-77 WDPVTLAVLRW
+77 WDPVTLEVLRW

-95 PPGQVLAYALPQQLR
+95 SLGQVLAYALPQQLR
-110 RGGKLPPAPV
+110 NGGALPSPPLC
-120 RWRAAGEAS
+120 WRAAGTVSADAA
-129 GEAPGLLARAPKQR
+129 GRLKRAPRQR
-143 EFFDMLLEAGRDGV
+143 DFLEALMEAGRSGL
-157 AEEAFA
+157 AEEMLAA
-163 SLTSGWRRIVG
+163 RTAGWRRIVRQ
-174 ILREKELAE
+174 LEEKGLAE
-183 PFAPPVLTRE
+183 RFEPGLPRSADV
-193 GAGRAEM
+193 
-200 LREEPLSLSGEQ
+200 LREEPLSLSEEQ
-212 SAAVNAMPAGTGY
+212 SAAVEAMRMDQGY

-237 KTEVYLHLVEQVL
+237 KTEVYLHLVERVL
-250 ASGRQCLL
+250 AAGQQCLL

-270 DRLTARFRAPAAV
+270 ERLKARFRVPAAV
-283 LHSGLNDGE
+283 LHSGLGHGE
-292 RLNAWA
+292 RLTAWA

-306 LVVGTRSAVFVPCPE
+306 LVVGTRSAVFVPCRE

-349 VMRASRAGIPVVL
+349 VMRASRAGIPIVL
-362 GSATPALESLLNVQR
+362 GSATPALESLLNV
-377 KRYTHQRLTKKV
+377 KRERYAHQRLTKKV

-401 LKRHPP
+401 LNRHPP
-407 EHGLSAPL
+407 ERGLSAPL
-415 AQAMSEQLES
+415 IRAMSEQLDG

-440 LLMCPD
+440 MLMCPD
-446 CRQTEECR
+446 CRLAEECG
-454 HCDARLVFYRRRGL
+454 HCDARLVFYRRRDL

-478 RPPPACGNCGGP
+478 RPPPVCGKCGTP
-490 MQTIGRGTERLEEEL
+490 LQSIGQGTERLEEEL
-505 QAHFPDYP
+505 QARFPDYP

-569 MFSQEFRGPER
+569 VFSQEFRGPER

-590 RAGRRE
+590 RAGRRD

-606 FPEHPLLRQLLT
+606 FPEHPLLRQLLK
-618 EGYAGFAATALEL
+618 EGYPGFAATALDL
-631 RRRSGWPPF
+631 RERSGWPPF

-645 LRANA
+645 LRADS
-650 PEAASVRDF
+650 PEAASLGEF
-659 LNRAQAAIPENG
+659 LDRAKAAAREH
-671 AGSPVQLLGPAP
+671 AAADVDVLGPAP

-695 HLLVRSPSRAALQ
+695 HLVARSPSRARLQ
-708 SFLARWIPAV
+708 SFLGHWIPKV
-718 RALTRPRRVSW
+718 RNLKRPRRVHW
-729 SVDVDPAEIG
+729 SVDVDPTEIG

>member
-1 MSVGSLLR
+1 MAVGSLLR

-24 GPEKGPGPAV
+24 ARGEEAAPPA
-34 GARVVVPLGEGNRIG
+34 GARVLVPLGEGRRTG

-54 LAESDVPR
+54 LAESEVPA
-62 ERLRDVLDVLDAEPL
+62 ERLRPVLEVLDTEPL

-88 AADYYCH
+88 AAHYYCH
-95 PPGQVLAYALPQQLR
+95 PLGQVLAYALPQKLR
-110 RGGKLPPAPV
+110 RGGKLPSAPL
-120 RWRAAGEAS
+120 RWRASGDAS
-129 GEAPGLLARAPKQR
+129 GEAAGLLARAPRQR
-143 EFFDMLLEAGRDGV
+143 ELLDRLLEAGREGLGEDML
-157 AEEAFA
+157 A
-163 SLTSGWRRIVG
+163 SLVPGWRRIVR
-174 ILREKELAE
+174 ILREKALAE
-183 PFAPPVLTRE
+183 RFEPAVPKT
-193 GAGRAEM
+193 GAADPAEM
-200 LREEPLSLSGEQ
+200 LREQPLSLSDEQ
-212 SAAVNAMPAGTGY
+212 SAAVSAMPVGAGY

-270 DRLTARFRAPAAV
+270 DRLTARFRVPAAV

-306 LVVGTRSAVFVPCPE
+306 LVVGTRSAVFVPCLE

-377 KRYTHQRLTKKV
+377 GRYTHQRLTKKV

-401 LKRHPP
+401 LNRHPP

-440 LLMCPD
+440 VLMCPD
-446 CRQTEECR
+446 CRQTEECS
-454 HCDARLVFYRRRGL
+454 HCDARLVFYRRRDL
-468 LLCHHCGARR
+468 LLCHHCGVRR
-478 RPPPACGNCGGP
+478 RPPPVCANCGGP

-505 QAHFPDYP
+505 QARFPDYP

-525 RRLEHILGGIRERHY
+525 RRLEHILGGIRERRY

-590 RAGRRE
+590 RAGRRA

-606 FPEHPLLRQLLT
+606 FPEHPLLRQLLK

-650 PEAASVRDF
+650 PEAASVREF
-659 LNRAQAAIPENG
+659 LDRAKAVVPENG
-671 AGSPVQLLGPAP
+671 PGTAVDVLGPAP

-695 HLLVRSPSRAALQ
+695 HLLARSPDRALLQ
-708 SFLARWIPAV
+708 SFLGRWIPAV
-718 RALTRPRRVSW
+718 RKLKRPRRVSW